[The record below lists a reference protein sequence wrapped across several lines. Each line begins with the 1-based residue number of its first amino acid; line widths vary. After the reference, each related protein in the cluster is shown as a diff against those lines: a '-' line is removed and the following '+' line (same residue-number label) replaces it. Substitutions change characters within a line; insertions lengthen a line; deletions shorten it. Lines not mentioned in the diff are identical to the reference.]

1 MVYNYIGDSMVTISN
16 DAINEIVIKNSRFIC
31 YLYNVESIEEINDN
45 LDYLSRKYKDATH
58 ICFAYRFDGKE
69 KYSDDGEPTGTAGA
83 PIMNILVKN
92 NITNVLVAVVRYF
105 GGVKLGA
112 GGLIRAYGKA
122 TSEAFKYTTLEEIFF
137 YNYYELEASYDDL
150 KLLNSLTRDLDITR
164 KDFNKDI
171 IYRIKVQ
178 EDKDNIEELFK
189 NTNIKIKK
197 LN

>member
-1 MVYNYIGDSMVTISN
+1 MVYNYIGDGMVTITN
-16 DAINEIVIKNSRFIC
+16 NAINEIVIKNSRFIC
-31 YLYNVESIEEINDN
+31 FLYNVESIDEINDN

-58 ICFAYRFDGKE
+58 ICFAYRLDE
-69 KYSDDGEPTGTAGA
+69 HQKYSDDGEPTGTAGA

-112 GGLIRAYGKA
+112 GGLIRAYSKA
-122 TSEAFKYTTLEEIFF
+122 TSEALKYTTLEEIFI

-171 IYRIKVQ
+171 IYRIKIQ
-178 EDKDNIEELFK
+178 EDKDNIEELFR